1 MLTGGE
7 SLCCSEIPKVSSKV
21 NDANCQCITEHYGF
35 EAVCLNVDVVMTAI
49 YQYIE
54 DKSHYTIVPLIYFL
68 STVDGAK
75 QMLHIVK
82 SCSKHDSNTINF
94 FS

>member
-54 DKSHYTIVPLIYFL
+54 DEEYIDDTPTSEYVSL
-68 STVDGAK
+68 
-75 QMLHIVK
+75 
-82 SCSKHDSNTINF
+82 
-94 FS
+94 

>member
-7 SLCCSEIPKVSSKV
+7 SLCCSEIPKVSSRV

-54 DKSHYTIVPLIYFL
+54 DEEYIDDTPTSEYVSL
-68 STVDGAK
+68 
-75 QMLHIVK
+75 
-82 SCSKHDSNTINF
+82 
-94 FS
+94 